1 MPFKKIEEQI
11 SSDNSSDDSVLK
23 LINTVKHTSIFKEV
37 NNDGN
42 TLLHLCI
49 DQGYI
54 KSALCLINEMNAD
67 DLAIKNGKYG
77 NTPLHLAIDKK
88 HTKIIQTLVAKNNNL
103 SSIDNN
109 NKEMPLN
116 WAAKRGLVGV
126 IKQLLDLDSELI
138 KKLDTNGQTVIHW
151 AAKHGNLKAT
161 ECLLENVKDHQVKI
175 EVTNSDSVDIVNLRD
190 TEGKTALDLANKN
203 GFEDVAIILNYHNN
217 ATYFLNLDDSEDEE
231 DTVESTKIRNYNI
244 SKKFSEFIDTNKE
257 KFPFNECNN
266 FVLSFITHAAGVYLL
281 YSSKVKK
288 KYYELKQSLKIDQTE
303 LVTADKII
311 PQFLSAIKKKHEH
324 LQRPYSSQKWEKQV
338 KDFVAK
344 NILAIQK
351 SIYSIDGLQGLISAS
366 LQDDEDYFLARELL
380 LPRKVLN
387 EIDLNK
393 IETNTDFFAILRFHN
408 RSETRELKNR
418 EDKKEDSFHSAR
430 KIKWGEDIGE
440 SCINKFKYYLK
451 SEIVSYS
458 GEILNYAHIYNQM
471 FQDPQQCI
479 LYERILFKHI
489 IPGEADIEEA
499 STIRVFYYHL
509 FGCEAIKNPAAF
521 IHNKMVLDLIEAK
534 KLTWQKALKEQELPM
549 TMKGAIMGSRI
560 INSTYNDFM
569 PHKYLYDKDYTKLSY
584 EQETSEENGNYANL
598 LLKKEI
604 NITRKW
610 LEWKLGKS
618 ISGYMIDKCCKV
630 VKTADDKK
638 EESSKTQKI
647 YIVDSVAIHAIWGLI
662 LESCKEWYSDV
673 LDDASDI

>member
-11 SSDNSSDDSVLK
+11 LSDNSSDDSVLK

-88 HTKIIQTLVAKNNNL
+88 HTKIIQTLAAKNNNL

-126 IKQLLDLDSELI
+126 VKQLLDLDSELI

-161 ECLLENVKDHQVKI
+161 ECLLEYVKDHQVKI

-190 TEGKTALDLANKN
+190 TEGKTALDLANEN

-217 ATYFLNLDDSEDEE
+217 AKYFLNLDDSKDEE
-231 DTVESTKIRNYNI
+231 NTVEDYNI
-244 SKKFSEFIDTNKE
+244 SKNFSEFIDTNKE
-257 KFPFNECNN
+257 KFPFNGCNN

-351 SIYSIDGLQGLISAS
+351 SIYSIDDLQGLISAS
-366 LQDDEDYFLARELL
+366 LQDDKVCLIARELF

-387 EIDLNK
+387 EIDLIK
-393 IETNTDFFAILRFHN
+393 IETNTDFFAILRLHN
-408 RSETRELKNR
+408 RLEKRELKNR
-418 EDKKEDSFHSAR
+418 EDKKEDSFRSVR
-430 KIKWGEDIGE
+430 KIKWGEDIGV
-440 SCINKFKYYLK
+440 SRIYKQTNILK
-451 SEIVSYS
+451 SESVLYS
-458 GEILNYAHIYNQM
+458 GETLNYAHIYNEM

-479 LYERILFKHI
+479 LYERILFRHI

-499 STIRVFYYHL
+499 SNIRVFYYHL

-534 KLTWQKALKEQELPM
+534 KLTWQKALKERELPM
-549 TMKGAIMGSRI
+549 TMDGAIMASRI

-569 PHKYLYDKDYTKLSY
+569 PHKYLYDKDYTTLGYGQKI
-584 EQETSEENGNYANL
+584 SEVNRKDANL

-610 LEWKLGKS
+610 LERKLGKS

-647 YIVDSVAIHAIWGLI
+647 YIVDSDAIHAIWELI